1 MAVLSDPDRAGLHAQ
16 IMHDLSVDH
25 DSCAVTKADL
35 RAALN
40 AADDWANSNA
50 ASFNS
55 ALPLPARTALTA
67 QQKARLLM
75 AVIKR
80 RFEVS

>member
-1 MAVLSDPDRAGLHAQ
+1 MAVLSDPDRADLHTR
-16 IMHDLSVDH
+16 IMADLSADH
-25 DSCAVTKADL
+25 ESCAVTKADL

-40 AADDWANSNA
+40 AADDWANANA

-55 ALPLPARTALTA
+55 ALPVPARTALTA

-75 AVIKR
+75 AVLR
-80 RFEVS
+80 RRWEVA